1 MIFILVE
8 IRNENTIDI
17 SGYVNV
23 VERESRKLACGGG
36 KPDFYEKVKAGT
48 FDKALQKNP
57 AVPIFF
63 NHERPISTDS
73 LPELREDNVGL
84 HAHAVIRD
92 PEVVLAAKQNKLT
105 GWSFSFRC
113 LKDNWTDET
122 HRTLEDI
129 DLLEVS
135 VLTKTPAYIA
145 TSVECRED
153 GTHPAEQRCT
163 GDPVTIV
170 DHCTKQVF
178 QNDVFSKAIEIE
190 VAAQ

>member
-23 VERESRKLACGGG
+23 VERESRKLARGGG

-84 HAHAVIRD
+84 HASMRRAVD
-92 PEVVLAAKQNKLT
+92 
-105 GWSFSFRC
+105 FSARKMIFYP
-113 LKDNWTDET
+113 
-122 HRTLEDI
+122 HFI
-129 DLLEVS
+129 
-135 VLTKTPAYIA
+135 
-145 TSVECRED
+145 
-153 GTHPAEQRCT
+153 GM
-163 GDPVTIV
+163 
-170 DHCTKQVF
+170 
-178 QNDVFSKAIEIE
+178 
-190 VAAQ
+190 AQF